1 MSFDLINPAYLA
13 IGAVGLALP
22 VLAHLLSKKKY
33 DVIDWG
39 AMQFLELGRNARRK
53 IRLEQLLLMLLR
65 MALIA
70 LIALALARPWVSGGM
85 FTNLVSTQ
93 SRDVVFVIDGSYSM
107 GWEGKATTPHAAA
120 QQWIREFLE
129 ELNPGDTVSL
139 LDARD
144 LVRPVIESPTQDFR
158 FVREQLDALPP
169 PSGSSNLAEATAQA
183 VSMLSRT
190 SNLARDVI
198 VLTDGQARGWSPADE
213 NRWARF
219 DDLLEQPAVRPNV
232 WVIDV
237 ARHDSPELPNFAV
250 GHLELSRDLTV
261 PDSPVRIKSKV
272 MYSGGKE
279 AVNRKVFLEIDG
291 QRLAE
296 KTLNIKLQPAGEAS
310 VEFEYR
316 PKSTGSQLLSIVLA
330 DDNLPGD
337 NRADAALSVV
347 PALPVLLI
355 DGDPNPELFR
365 RETFFAKAALSATS
379 NEAPWV
385 RADVQDQ
392 AEFDTTTLDNYEVVV
407 LANVSELTNAQ
418 ATAVKQF
425 VQRGGGLIVALGDKV
440 NADSYNRLLY
450 GDGNSL
456 LPAQLESIDRD
467 KTAEDNADGERT
479 GTRVSPAS
487 LELPWMRSFDVESGV
502 DFLNTR
508 FESWWVV
515 KPSDGK
521 PDENVADPPD
531 VAADDATAAD
541 NADSETQPV
550 DVSMPLV
557 PAYLTSGA
565 PLLVTRN
572 YGRGAVILMTSSID
586 RDWGTLPTQRDFVP
600 FLHELVFFLAA
611 QKSSRNVEV
620 GMPLILPVAADF
632 SYRQHQF
639 VGPGETELAAEQAG
653 DELRPLVRLSDTR
666 LPGTYEMR
674 RKGGAAAE
682 KGNERRQESFVV
694 NFDRGESDL
703 APLERGDKIVLS
715 KGKPPEQRM
724 SFVKTQQE
732 LKEQMFSDNSSMEFW
747 KFLMFI
753 FLGILVFELVM
764 TRRLVKGGH
773 SEIEM
778 PIEGAAAEEGTTT
791 ARPQPVA

>member
-93 SRDVVFVIDGSYSM
+93 SRDIVFVIDGSYSM

-120 QQWIREFLE
+120 QQWVHEFLE
-129 ELNPGDTVSL
+129 DLNPGDTVSL

-158 FVREQLDALPP
+158 FVREQLDARPP

-198 VLTDGQARGWSPADE
+198 VLTDGQARGWSPTDE

-279 AVNRKVFLEIDG
+279 AVNRKVFLEVDG

-316 PKSTGSQLLSIVLA
+316 PKSIGSQLLSIVLG
-330 DDNLPGD
+330 DENLPGD

-379 NEAPWV
+379 NDAPWV
-385 RADVQDQ
+385 KADVQDQ
-392 AEFDTTTLDNYEVVV
+392 ANFNTTTLDSYDVVL
-407 LANVSELTNAQ
+407 LANVSGLTDAQ

-450 GDGNSL
+450 EDGNSL
-456 LPAQLESIDRD
+456 LPAQLEMIVRD
-467 KTAEDNADGERT
+467 KTAEDNPDGERT
-479 GTRVSPAS
+479 GTRVSADS
-487 LELPWMRSFDVESGV
+487 LELPWMRPFDAESGV
-502 DFLNTR
+502 DFLSTR

-515 KPSDGK
+515 NPSDGR
-521 PDENVADPPD
+521 PGEDVADS
-531 VAADDATAAD
+531 ADDANMEDGAD
-541 NADSETQPV
+541 PELQPV

-557 PAYLTSGA
+557 PAYLTSGD

-572 YGRGAVILMTSSID
+572 YGRGAVILMTSSVD

-600 FLHELVFFLAA
+600 FLHELIFFLAA

-632 SYRQHQF
+632 SYRQYQF
-639 VGPGETELAAEQAG
+639 VGPGETEFAAEQAG

-666 LPGTYEMR
+666 LPGTYELR
-674 RKGGAAAE
+674 RKAEPAAE
-682 KGNERRQESFVV
+682 KENRHRQESFVV

-703 APLERGDKIVLS
+703 APLERGDKIVLA
-715 KGKPPEQRM
+715 KAKPPEQRM

-747 KFLMFI
+747 KFLLFI

-773 SEIEM
+773 SEIEL
-778 PIEGAAAEEGTTT
+778 PIEGAVGEDGTTT

>member
-120 QQWIREFLE
+120 QQWIHEFLE
-129 ELNPGDTVSL
+129 DLNPGDTVSL

-232 WVIDV
+232 FVIDV

-261 PDSPVRIKSKV
+261 PESPVRIKSKV

-279 AVNRKVFLEIDG
+279 AVNRKVFLEVDG

-316 PKSTGSQLLSIVLA
+316 PKSTGSQLLSIVLG

-365 RETFFAKAALSATS
+365 SETFFAKAALSATS
-379 NEAPWV
+379 NDAPWV

-392 AEFDTTTLDNYEVVV
+392 AEFDATTLDNYDVVV
-407 LANVSELTNAQ
+407 LANVSELTDAQ

-425 VQRGGGLIVALGDKV
+425 VERGGGLIVSLGDKV

-456 LPAQLESIDRD
+456 LPAQLESVESDE
-467 KTAEDNADGERT
+467 TAEDNADGERT

-487 LELPWMRSFDVESGV
+487 LELPWMRSFDAESGV

-508 FESWWVV
+508 FESWWIV
-515 KPSDGK
+515 KPSDGR
-521 PDENVADPPD
+521 PDEDAADPPD
-531 VAADDATAAD
+531 DANVEDGADPELQA
-541 NADSETQPV
+541 V
-550 DVSMPLV
+550 DVSTPLV

-600 FLHELVFFLAA
+600 FLHELIFFLAA

-639 VGPGETELAAEQAG
+639 VGPGETEFAAEQAG

-666 LPGTYEMR
+666 LPGTYELR
-674 RKGGAAAE
+674 RKGEPAAKKE
-682 KGNERRQESFVV
+682 NENRQESFVV

-703 APLERGDKIVLS
+703 APLERGDKIVLA
-715 KGKPPEQRM
+715 KAKPPEQRM

-747 KFLMFI
+747 KFLLFI

-773 SEIEM
+773 SEIEL
-778 PIEGAAAEEGTTT
+778 PIEGAAGQEDTTT
-791 ARPQPVA
+791 AQPQPVA

>member
-13 IGAVGLALP
+13 IGALGLALP

-107 GWEGKATTPHAAA
+107 GWESKATTPHAAA
-120 QQWIREFLE
+120 QQWLHEFLE

-144 LVRPVIESPTQDFR
+144 LVRPVIQSPTQDFR

-198 VLTDGQARGWSPADE
+198 VLTDGQARGWSAADE
-213 NRWARF
+213 NRWVRF
-219 DDLLEQPAVRPNV
+219 DDLLEQPAVRPRV

-279 AVNRKVFLEIDG
+279 AVNRKVFLEVDG

-316 PKSTGSQLLSIVLA
+316 PKSTGSQLLSIVLD

-355 DGDPNPELFR
+355 DGDPNPESFR

-392 AEFDTTTLDNYEVVV
+392 ADFDTTTLDNYEVVL
-407 LANVSELTNAQ
+407 LANVSELTDAQ
-418 ATAVKQF
+418 ATAIKQY
-425 VQRGGGLIVALGDKV
+425 VQRGGGLIVALGDKA

-450 GDGNSL
+450 ADGNSL
-456 LPAQLESIDRD
+456 LPARLESIERD
-467 KTAEDNADGERT
+467 KSADNNPDGERQ
-479 GTRVSPAS
+479 GIRVRPDS
-487 LELPWMRSFDVESGV
+487 LELPWMRPFNAENGI

-508 FESWWVV
+508 FESWWIVT
-515 KPSDGK
+515 PADGS
-521 PDENVADPPD
+521 PADAAVDDANVAIDTD
-531 VAADDATAAD
+531 
-541 NADSETQPV
+541 EEPV
-550 DVSMPLV
+550 DISTPLI
-557 PAYLTSGA
+557 PAYLTTGA

-572 YGRGAVILMTSSID
+572 YGRGAVILMTSAID

-600 FLHELVFFLAA
+600 FLHELIFFLAA

-632 SYRQHQF
+632 PYRQHVF
-639 VGPGETELAAEQAG
+639 VGPGETEFAAEQAG
-653 DELRPLVRLSDTR
+653 DDLRPLVRLSDTR
-666 LPGTYEMR
+666 LPGTYELR
-674 RKGGAAAE
+674 RKGEPAA
-682 KGNERRQESFVV
+682 GQNERRRESFVV

-703 APLERGDKIVLS
+703 APLERGDKIVLA
-715 KGKPPEQRM
+715 KEKPPKQRM
-724 SFVKTQQE
+724 SFVNTQQE
-732 LKEQMFSDNSSMEFW
+732 LKEKMFSDNSSMEFW
-747 KFLMFI
+747 KFLLFI

-773 SEIEM
+773 SEIEL
-778 PIEGAAAEEGTTT
+778 PIENAAGQESTTT

>member
-120 QQWIREFLE
+120 QQWIHEFLE
-129 ELNPGDTVSL
+129 DLNPGDTVSL

-198 VLTDGQARGWSPADE
+198 VLTDGQARGWSATDE
-213 NRWARF
+213 NRWVRF
-219 DDLLEQPAVRPNV
+219 DDLLEQPAVRPRV

-237 ARHDSPELPNFAV
+237 ANHNSAESPNFAV
-250 GHLELSRDLTV
+250 GRLELSRDLTV

-279 AVNRKVFLEIDG
+279 AVNRKVFLEVDG

-316 PKSTGSQLLSIVLA
+316 PKSIGSQLLSIVLG

-355 DGDPNPELFR
+355 DGDPNPKLFR

-379 NEAPWV
+379 NDAPWV

-392 AEFDTTTLDNYEVVV
+392 ADFDTTTLDNYEVVL
-407 LANVSELTNAQ
+407 LANVSELTDAQ
-418 ATAVKQF
+418 ATAVKLY

-440 NADSYNRLLY
+440 NADNYNRLLY
-450 GDGNSL
+450 ADGNSL
-456 LPAQLESIDRD
+456 LPARLESIERD
-467 KTAEDNADGERT
+467 KRARDNENGEPP
-479 GTRVSPAS
+479 GIRVRPDS
-487 LELPWMRSFDVESGV
+487 LELPWMRPFNGANGV

-508 FESWWVV
+508 FESWWIVTPFDGHPAADVV
-515 KPSDGK
+515 
-521 PDENVADPPD
+521 DPPGA
-531 VAADDATAAD
+531 VAD
-541 NADSETQPV
+541 NANVAIDDEQKPV
-550 DVSMPLV
+550 DVSTPLV
-557 PAYLTSGA
+557 PAYLTTGA
-565 PLLVTRN
+565 PLLVTRK
-572 YGRGAVILMTSSID
+572 YGRGAVILMTSAID

-600 FLHELVFFLAA
+600 FLHELIFFLAA
-611 QKSSRNVEV
+611 QKSSRNVDV

-632 SYRQHQF
+632 PYRQHVF
-639 VGPGETELAAEQAG
+639 VGPGETEFAAEQAG

-666 LPGTYEMR
+666 LPGTYELR
-674 RKGGAAAE
+674 RKGEPVVGQ
-682 KGNERRQESFVV
+682 NERRRESFVV

-703 APLERGDKIVLS
+703 TPLERGDKIVLS
-715 KGKPPEQRM
+715 KDKRM
-724 SFVKTQQE
+724 SFVNTQQE
-732 LKEQMFSDNSSMEFW
+732 LKQQMFSDNSSMEFW
-747 KFLMFI
+747 KFLLFI

-773 SEIEM
+773 SAIEL
-778 PIEGAAAEEGTTT
+778 PLEDAAGSDRSTP
-791 ARPQPVA
+791 ARPQPIG